1 MKNKTE
7 TIEIRV
13 TPEEKALYKKK
24 ANECGLQLSA
34 YIRMLANGHKPV
46 PVPSAPYLDCARV
59 LSDLHN
65 LYRERNDPEAAD
77 KILRLVKLMTESLS
91 PVKQSSYGDH

>member
-1 MKNKTE
+1 MKNKTG

-24 ANECGLQLSA
+24 AIECGLQLSS
-34 YIRMLANGHKPV
+34 YFRMLAKGHKPV
-46 PVPSAPYLDCARV
+46 PVPPAPYSDCV
-59 LSDLHN
+59 KILSDLHN
-65 LYRERNDPEAAD
+65 SYRERNDLDTAD